1 MLIYV
6 LQRSDSHHGGEVGDD
21 FIDGLLNQ
29 NVGGSG
35 GGKDDNDVAEWTL
48 SCDVALYFFSFLTKL
63 VSVSCTNK

>member
-6 LQRSDSHHGGEVGDD
+6 LQRSDSHQGGGVGDD

-35 GGKDDNDVAEWTL
+35 GGKDDNDVAE
-48 SCDVALYFFSFLTKL
+48 
-63 VSVSCTNK
+63 